1 MSERAADENPDDKP
15 VSQRL
20 AEDRTDWAEDRT
32 LLANERTFA
41 GWMRTGLA
49 SCGIGLGFHAIFGKT
64 DPTWLAKSGATLF
77 VAIALVIFY
86 GAHRAASRLHDRLDG
101 HAAEPVERGNLAFLA
116 GLFSFGA
123 VVMCAVLWML

>member
-1 MSERAADENPDDKP
+1 MSSEPDDRRPDK
-15 VSQRL
+15 QGL

-64 DPTWLAKSGATLF
+64 DPVWLAKSGATLF

-86 GAHRAASRLHDRLDG
+86 GAHRAATRLHERLDS
-101 HAAEPVERGNLAFLA
+101 HAAEPVERGNLRLLA
-116 GLFSFGA
+116 GLFSTGA